1 MLAPMTQTS
10 DESSNTDSPFWRRTL
25 WTMVAVQ
32 FTMSVAFSIVQP
44 VMPLFL
50 PDLGVTSESAV
61 DMWAGVLAAS
71 TSFVAIFTGP
81 FWGHLSDRYGR
92 KIMVLRST
100 LGIAI
105 FTGLMGLAL
114 SPWHML
120 ALRAGMG
127 ALAGFSSASVVM
139 VATQVPEKRMGYSLG
154 WMSTGQLVGS
164 LIGPL
169 IGGAI
174 ADIAGSYRLPFY
186 TAGIICLGAF
196 FLTLLVPERF
206 TPPTEISRK
215 GGLIANLSTLLRA
228 GGLLP
233 VIMVMMMAQFAT
245 QAVGPVVTLFVRDML
260 GNRPDIATLGG
271 LAFAS
276 TGLAGVLAVPF
287 LGKRGDTL
295 GYRKVLML
303 SLGGAALF
311 SAPQALPLGYT
322 AFVIE
327 RFGLGLFVG
336 GVLPAANALIGRL
349 ANPAQRGLVFGMT
362 SSAYFLGNTLGPLM
376 GGSVA
381 ATCGINWVFAVTATL
396 LAMNLVWVYL
406 KVPEL
411 GDEPQG

>member
-1 MLAPMTQTS
+1 
-10 DESSNTDSPFWRRTL
+10 
-25 WTMVAVQ
+25 MVAVQ
-32 FTMSVAFSIVQP
+32 FTMSVAFSILQP

-50 PDLGVTSESAV
+50 PDLGVASDSAV
-61 DMWAGVLAAS
+61 DMWAGVLAAA
-71 TSFVAIFTGP
+71 TSFVAIFTAP
-81 FWGHLSDRYGR
+81 FWGNLSDRYGR
-92 KIMVLRST
+92 KLMVLRST
-100 LGIAI
+100 LGIAV
-105 FTGLMGLAL
+105 FTMLMGLAQ

-139 VATQVPEKRMGYSLG
+139 VATQVPEQRLGYSLG
-154 WMSTGQLVGS
+154 WMSSGQLVGS

-169 IGGAI
+169 IGGVI
-174 ADIAGSYRLPFY
+174 ADVTGSYRLPFFV
-186 TAGIICLGAF
+186 AGTIGLGAF
-196 FLTLLVPERF
+196 LMTLLVPERF
-206 TPPTEISRK
+206 TKPAESSRK
-215 GGLIANLSTLLRA
+215 TGLIASLAALLRA

-233 VIMVMMMAQFAT
+233 VIMVMTMGQFAT

-271 LAFAS
+271 LAFAA

-311 SAPQALPLGYT
+311 SAPQALPLGYW

-349 ANPAQRGLVFGMT
+349 ANPVQRGLVYGMT

-381 ATCGINWVFAVTATL
+381 ATFGIHWVFAVTAVL
-396 LAMNLVWVYL
+396 LTINLVWVYL
-406 KVPEL
+406 KVPDLKER
-411 GDEPQG
+411 

>member
-1 MLAPMTQTS
+1 MLSPMTQNS
-10 DESSNTDSPFWRRTL
+10 DESPTWRRTL

-44 VMPLFL
+44 IMPLFL
-50 PDLGVTSESAV
+50 PDLGVISATAV
-61 DMWAGVLAAS
+61 DMWAGVLAAA
-71 TSFVAIFTGP
+71 TSFVAIFTAP
-81 FWGHLSDRYGR
+81 FWGNLSDRYGR
-92 KIMVLRST
+92 KLMVLRST
-100 LGIAI
+100 LGIAV
-105 FTGLMGLAL
+105 FTMLMGLAQ

-154 WMSTGQLVGS
+154 WMSSGQLVGS
-164 LIGPL
+164 LVGPL

-174 ADIAGSYRLPFY
+174 ADVTGSYRLPFFV
-186 TAGIICLGAF
+186 AGAIGLGAF
-196 FLTLLVPERF
+196 LMTLLVPERF
-206 TPPTEISRK
+206 TKPADSSRK
-215 GGLIANLSTLLRA
+215 AGLIASLAALLRA

-233 VIMVMMMAQFAT
+233 VIMVMMMGQFAT

-311 SAPQALPLGYT
+311 SFPQALPFGYT

-336 GVLPAANALIGRL
+336 GVLPAANALVGRL
-349 ANPAQRGLVFGMT
+349 ANPAQRGLVYGMT

-376 GGSVA
+376 GGAVA
-381 ATCGINWVFAVTATL
+381 ATAGINWVFAVTATL
-396 LAMNLVWVYL
+396 LTVNLVWVYL
-406 KVPEL
+406 KVPEIR
-411 GDEPQG
+411 D

>member
-1 MLAPMTQTS
+1 MLRRMIDTQ
-10 DESSNTDSPFWRRTL
+10 DESPTWRRTL

-50 PDLGVTSESAV
+50 PDLGVTSAAAL
-61 DMWAGVLAAS
+61 DMWSGVLQAS

-81 FWGHLSDRYGR
+81 FWGNLSDRYGR

-105 FTGLMGLAL
+105 FTGLMGLAQG
-114 SPWHML
+114 PWQML
-120 ALRAGMG
+120 ALRSGMG

-139 VATQVPEKRMGYSLG
+139 VATQVPEQRMGYSLG

-174 ADIAGSYRLPFY
+174 ADVFGSYRLPFFV
-186 TAGIICLGAF
+186 AGTICLGAF
-196 FLTLLVPERF
+196 FMTLLVPERF
-206 TPPTEISRK
+206 TRPAEASRK
-215 GGLIANLSTLLRA
+215 GGLVENLSALLRA

-233 VIMVMMMAQFAT
+233 VVMVMIMAQFAT
-245 QAVGPVVTLFVRDML
+245 QAVGPVVTLFVREML
-260 GNRPDIATLGG
+260 GPRSDIATLGG
-271 LAFAS
+271 LAFAA
-276 TGLAGVLAVPF
+276 TGLAGVIAVPF
-287 LGKRGDTL
+287 LGKRGDSW
-295 GYRKVLML
+295 GYRRVLML

-311 SAPQALPLGYT
+311 SLPQALPLGYT
-322 AFVIE
+322 AFVME

-336 GVLPAANALIGRL
+336 GVLPAANALVGRM

-381 ATCGINWVFAVTATL
+381 ALFGIHWVFAVTAVL
-396 LAMNLVWVYL
+396 LAANLVWVYL
-406 KVPEL
+406 RVPEL
-411 GDEPQG
+411 RG

>member
-1 MLAPMTQTS
+1 
-10 DESSNTDSPFWRRTL
+10 
-25 WTMVAVQ
+25 MVAVQ
-32 FTMSVAFSIVQP
+32 FTMSVAFSILQP

-50 PDLGVTSESAV
+50 PDLGVASDSAV
-61 DMWAGVLAAS
+61 DMWAGVLAAA
-71 TSFVAIFTGP
+71 TSFVAIFTAP
-81 FWGHLSDRYGR
+81 FWGNLSDRYGR
-92 KIMVLRST
+92 KLMVLRST
-100 LGIAI
+100 LGIAV
-105 FTGLMGLAL
+105 FTMLMGLAQ

-139 VATQVPEKRMGYSLG
+139 VATQVPEQRLGYSLG
-154 WMSTGQLVGS
+154 WMSSGQLVGS

-169 IGGAI
+169 IGGVI
-174 ADIAGSYRLPFY
+174 ADVTGSYRLPFFV
-186 TAGIICLGAF
+186 AGTIGLGAF
-196 FLTLLVPERF
+196 LMTLLVPERF
-206 TPPTEISRK
+206 TKPAESTRK
-215 GGLIANLSTLLRA
+215 TGLIASLAALLRA

-233 VIMVMMMAQFAT
+233 VIMVMMMGQFAT

-271 LAFAS
+271 LAFAA

-311 SAPQALPLGYT
+311 SAPQALPLGYW

-349 ANPAQRGLVFGMT
+349 ANPVQRGLVYGMT

-381 ATCGINWVFAVTATL
+381 ATFGIHWVFAVTAVL
-396 LAMNLVWVYL
+396 LTINLVWVYL
-406 KVPEL
+406 KVPDLKER
-411 GDEPQG
+411 

>member
-1 MLAPMTQTS
+1 MLAAMTQPS
-10 DESSNTDSPFWRRTL
+10 DESPFWRRTL

-50 PDLGVTSESAV
+50 PDLGVSSDSAV
-61 DMWAGVLAAS
+61 DMWAGVLAAA
-71 TSFVAIFTGP
+71 TSFVAIFTAP
-81 FWGHLSDRYGR
+81 FWGNLSDRYGR
-92 KIMVLRST
+92 KLMVLRST
-100 LGIAI
+100 LGIAV
-105 FTGLMGLAL
+105 FTMLMGLAQ

-127 ALAGFSSASVVM
+127 ALAGFSSASVIM

-154 WMSTGQLVGS
+154 WMSSGQLVGS
-164 LIGPL
+164 LVGPL
-169 IGGAI
+169 IGGVI
-174 ADIAGSYRLPFY
+174 ADVTGSYRLPFFV
-186 TAGIICLGAF
+186 AGVIGLGAF
-196 FLTLLVPERF
+196 LMTLLVPEQF
-206 TPPTEISRK
+206 TKPAESSRK
-215 GGLIANLSTLLRA
+215 AGLIASLAALLRA

-233 VIMVMMMAQFAT
+233 VIMVMIMGQFAT

-271 LAFAS
+271 LAFAA
-276 TGLAGVLAVPF
+276 TCLAGVLAVPF
-287 LGKRGDTL
+287 LGKRGDTF

-311 SAPQALPLGYT
+311 SFPQALPLGYW

-336 GVLPAANALIGRL
+336 GVLPAANALVGRL
-349 ANPAQRGLVFGMT
+349 ANPAQRGLVYGMT

-376 GGSVA
+376 GGTVA
-381 ATCGINWVFAVTATL
+381 ATFGINWVFAATATL
-396 LAMNLVWVYL
+396 LTANLIWVYL
-406 KVPEL
+406 KVPDL
-411 GDEPQG
+411 ND

>member
-1 MLAPMTQTS
+1 MLAAMTQP
-10 DESSNTDSPFWRRTL
+10 EADSPTWRRTL

-50 PDLGVTSESAV
+50 PDLGVISPAAV
-61 DMWAGVLAAS
+61 DMWAGVLQAS

-81 FWGHLSDRYGR
+81 FWGNLSDRYGR

-105 FTGLMGLAL
+105 FTTLMGMAGN
-114 SPWHML
+114 PWHML

-139 VATQVPEKRMGYSLG
+139 VATQVPETRMGYSLG

-174 ADIAGSYRLPFY
+174 ADVTGSYRLPFF
-186 TAGIICLGAF
+186 TAGAICLAAF
-196 FLTLLVPERF
+196 FMTLLVPERF
-206 TPPTEISRK
+206 TPPAESSRK
-215 GGLIANLSTLLRA
+215 TGLIANLRALLRA

-233 VIMVMMMAQFAT
+233 VIMVMMMGQFAT
-245 QAVGPVVTLFVRDML
+245 QAVGPVVTLFVRQML
-260 GNRPDIATLGG
+260 GFRPDIATLAG
-271 LAFAS
+271 LAFAA

-287 LGKRGDTL
+287 LGKRGDTI

-311 SAPQALPLGYT
+311 SFPQALPLGYT

-336 GVLPAANALIGRL
+336 GVLPAANALVGRL
-349 ANPAQRGLVFGMT
+349 ANPAQRGLVYGMT

-381 ATCGINWVFAVTATL
+381 ATFGINYVFAVTAAL
-396 LAMNLVWVYL
+396 LTMNLVWVYL
-406 KVPEL
+406 KVPEIR
-411 GDEPQG
+411 D

>member
-1 MLAPMTQTS
+1 MLAAMTQPS
-10 DESSNTDSPFWRRTL
+10 DESPFWRRTL

-50 PDLGVTSESAV
+50 PDLGVSSDSAV
-61 DMWAGVLAAS
+61 DMWAGVLAAA
-71 TSFVAIFTGP
+71 TSFVAIFTAP
-81 FWGHLSDRYGR
+81 FWGNLSDRYGR
-92 KIMVLRST
+92 KLMVLRST
-100 LGIAI
+100 LGIAV
-105 FTGLMGLAL
+105 FTMLMGLAQ

-127 ALAGFSSASVVM
+127 ALAGFSSASVIM

-154 WMSTGQLVGS
+154 WMSSGQLVGS
-164 LIGPL
+164 LVGPL
-169 IGGAI
+169 IGGVI
-174 ADIAGSYRLPFY
+174 ADVTGSYRLPFFV
-186 TAGIICLGAF
+186 AGVIGLGAF
-196 FLTLLVPERF
+196 LMTLLVPEQF
-206 TPPTEISRK
+206 TKPAESSRK
-215 GGLIANLSTLLRA
+215 AGLIASLAALLRA

-233 VIMVMMMAQFAT
+233 VIMVMMMGQFAT

-271 LAFAS
+271 LAFAA

-287 LGKRGDTL
+287 LGKRGDTF

-311 SAPQALPLGYT
+311 SFPQALPLGYW

-336 GVLPAANALIGRL
+336 GVLPAANALVGRL
-349 ANPAQRGLVFGMT
+349 ANPAQRGLVYGMT

-376 GGSVA
+376 GGTVA
-381 ATCGINWVFAVTATL
+381 ATFGINWVFAATATL
-396 LAMNLVWVYL
+396 LTANLIWVYL
-406 KVPEL
+406 KVPDL
-411 GDEPQG
+411 ND

>member
-1 MLAPMTQTS
+1 M
-10 DESSNTDSPFWRRTL
+10 
-25 WTMVAVQ
+25 
-32 FTMSVAFSIVQP
+32 
-44 VMPLFL
+44 
-50 PDLGVTSESAV
+50 
-61 DMWAGVLAAS
+61 AAS

-81 FWGHLSDRYGR
+81 FWGNLSDRYGR

-120 ALRAGMG
+120 ALRSGMG

-154 WMSTGQLVGS
+154 WMGTGQLVGS

-169 IGGAI
+169 IGGVI
-174 ADIAGSYRLPFY
+174 ADVTGSYRLPFFL
-186 TAGIICLGAF
+186 AGTICLGAF
-196 FLTLLVPERF
+196 FMTLLVPERF
-206 TPPTEISRK
+206 TPPTESSRK
-215 GGLIANLSTLLRA
+215 GGLVANLTALLRA

-233 VIMVMMMAQFAT
+233 VIMVMMMGQFAT
-245 QAVGPVVTLFVRDML
+245 QAVGPVVTLYVRDML

-271 LAFAS
+271 LAFAA

-311 SAPQALPLGYT
+311 SAPQALPLGYW

-336 GVLPAANALIGRL
+336 GVLPAANALVGRL
-349 ANPAQRGLVFGMT
+349 ANPAQRGLVYGMT

-381 ATCGINWVFAVTATL
+381 ATFGINYVFAATATL
-396 LAMNLVWVYL
+396 LTVNLVWVYL
-406 KVPEL
+406 KVPEIA
-411 GDEPQG
+411 D

>member
-1 MLAPMTQTS
+1 MLAAMTQPS
-10 DESSNTDSPFWRRTL
+10 DESPFWRRTL

-50 PDLGVTSESAV
+50 PDLGVSSDSAV
-61 DMWAGVLAAS
+61 DMWAGVLAAA
-71 TSFVAIFTGP
+71 TSFVAIFTAP
-81 FWGHLSDRYGR
+81 FWGNLSDRYGR
-92 KIMVLRST
+92 KLMVLRST
-100 LGIAI
+100 LGIAV
-105 FTGLMGLAL
+105 FTMLMGLAQ

-154 WMSTGQLVGS
+154 WMSSGQLVGS
-164 LIGPL
+164 LVGPL
-169 IGGAI
+169 IGGVI
-174 ADIAGSYRLPFY
+174 ADVTGSYRLPFFV
-186 TAGIICLGAF
+186 AGVIGLGAF
-196 FLTLLVPERF
+196 LMTLLVPEQF
-206 TPPTEISRK
+206 TKPAESSRK
-215 GGLIANLSTLLRA
+215 AGLIASLAALLRA

-233 VIMVMMMAQFAT
+233 VIMVMMMGQFAT

-271 LAFAS
+271 LAFAA

-287 LGKRGDTL
+287 LGKRGDTF

-311 SAPQALPLGYT
+311 SFPQALPLGYW

-336 GVLPAANALIGRL
+336 GVLPAANALVGRL
-349 ANPAQRGLVFGMT
+349 ANPAQRGLVYGMT

-376 GGSVA
+376 GGTVA
-381 ATCGINWVFAVTATL
+381 ATFGINWVFAATATL
-396 LAMNLVWVYL
+396 LTANLIWVYL
-406 KVPEL
+406 KVPDL
-411 GDEPQG
+411 ND